1 MLQKSHRRGPWSAL
15 ALPLALVATLF
26 ASRAEAAVSVK
37 SGDWELTFD
46 GFVNGF
52 AVYEKGHAAPAGA
65 AADPFNSTQDSF
77 RIRTGLLPGLFGF
90 GVVAPKT
97 DDLEV
102 KARIGVYPQINNGN
116 TRDAFGAQQDLREL
130 FFTVDGSFGQVL
142 VGRAI
147 NLYQAKNI
155 LTDMTLFGVGVQGPV
170 AGGGTT
176 LGRIGYGYLYTQ
188 FGAQIRYTTPSAG
201 GLTLA
206 VAAGDPSQIC
216 GSAGCASVTKTPAVE
231 AELAFSRK
239 LDGVAVQAWA
249 SGLYQQASIAA
260 TASVA
265 EQSKTAQGGS
275 AGVGVGVAGFDLL
288 ASGFLGKG
296 LGSFFLLDVD
306 ALDAAG
312 KERESQGF
320 IGQATY
326 TLGATKLGLS
336 YGQNM
341 MKETSAEKAARTA
354 GGAKGLDTRKSV
366 TGAVYQTVAKHLKV
380 VAEYTRATSEW
391 HGGGSQ
397 SADVVSLGGF
407 FLW

>member
-1 MLQKSHRRGPWSAL
+1 MQKCHRHRPWFAF
-15 ALPLALVATLF
+15 ALPLVLLAALP
-26 ASRAEAAVSVK
+26 ASRAQAAVSMK

-52 AVYEKGHAAPAGA
+52 AVYEKGHAAPAGVA
-65 AADPFNSTQDSF
+65 PDPFASTQDSF
-77 RIRTGLLPGLFGF
+77 RLRTGLLPGLFGF

-97 DDLEV
+97 DGLEV
-102 KARIGVYPQINNGN
+102 KARMGIYPQINNGN

-170 AGGGTT
+170 ASGGTT
-176 LGRIGYGYLYTQ
+176 LGRIGYGYLYAQ
-188 FGAQIRYTTPSAG
+188 FGGQLRYTTPSLG

-206 VAAGDPSQIC
+206 VAAGDPSKIC
-216 GSAGCASVTKTPAVE
+216 GSAGCATVTKTPALE

-239 LDGVAVQAWA
+239 LESVTLRGWA
-249 SGLYQQASIAA
+249 SGLYQEASIPAA
-260 TASVA
+260 GAVA
-265 EQSKTAQGGS
+265 EQKKTAQGGA
-275 AGVGVGVAGFDLL
+275 AGVGVGVAGLELL

-296 LGSFFLLDVD
+296 LGSFFLLDAD
-306 ALDAAG
+306 ALDATG
-312 KERESQGF
+312 KEHESQGF
-320 IGQATY
+320 VGQATY
-326 TLGATKLGLS
+326 TLGATTLGLS
-336 YGQNM
+336 YGQNT
-341 MKETSAEKAARTA
+341 MKETTAEKAARTG
-354 GGAKGLDTRKSV
+354 GGAAGIDTRKSI

-380 VAEYTRATSEW
+380 VAEYTRATTEW
-391 HGGGSQ
+391 HGGGTQ
-397 SADVVSLGGF
+397 DADVVSLGGF